1 MNDPDSYKHLETE
14 CWDMKTYLV
23 VRTTYSG
30 KNAYG
35 GRVKAWVKV
44 KVDLDGNILE
54 VMDEGSGDPHL
65 NQLP

>member
-23 VRTTYSG
+23 VLTTYSG